1 VLTISDGL
9 SGLNFARKKR
19 LNACGER
26 DLRISFHPS
35 QRVCPRN
42 CFVISTSLRFARG
55 RFNQKQRLI
64 KKEIIMFTKSGL
76 KMSAGLIDQHT
87 DDDKQRGTEADLP
100 PRDGQDD
107 PLAIMW

>member
-1 VLTISDGL
+1 
-9 SGLNFARKKR
+9 
-19 LNACGER
+19 
-26 DLRISFHPS
+26 
-35 QRVCPRN
+35 
-42 CFVISTSLRFARG
+42 
-55 RFNQKQRLI
+55 
-64 KKEIIMFTKSGL
+64 MFTKSGL